1 MQKLFTETSKGFT
14 LVELMVT
21 IAIAGVLV
29 GIAIPSFTSI
39 ISNNRL
45 TTSANELVTALNL
58 ARSEAV
64 KRGVSLTVRKVDDKS
79 STNKNKTAW
88 ASANWEQGWDVFTD
102 ANDNGEFDT
111 GDDVL
116 LKTYGAL
123 SASYTLRGNSFSDFI
138 NFSSSGQSNGG
149 GSFVICNN
157 SDGNNLPEA
166 STSRLIIVSPIG
178 RLRMGLDANNDG
190 IPNKDT
196 VASTASN
203 ITSCLP
209 PF

>member
-64 KRGVSLTVRKVDDKS
+64 KRGVSVTVRKIDDKS

-116 LKTYGAL
+116 LKTYAAL
-123 SASYTLRGNSFSDFI
+123 SASYTLRGNNFANFI
-138 NFSSSGQSNGG
+138 RFTSSGQSNTN

-157 SDGNNLPEA
+157 SDGNNTPEA
-166 STSRLIIVSPIG
+166 NTSRLIIVNSIG
-178 RLRMGLDANNDG
+178 RVRMGLDANNDG
-190 IPNKDT
+190 IPNTDT